1 MHNELQILRHGNDGS
16 TPRRVLQVIGGWL
29 WLLTVS
35 EDGDPGWWL
44 WLCLVVV
51 AVAVAVAVAGG
62 CGWWLW
68 LWLVAGGWWLW
79 LRLVA
84 VHHNG
89 CANFSRVLDTEPQ
102 PYTQAPQTQKPESN
116 TRLRSGTQFSQN
128 ASPRWKE

>member
-51 AVAVAVAVAGG
+51 AVAVVGN

-68 LWLVAGGWWLW
+68 LWLVAAAAAGGYGCGWWLYIIM
-79 LRLVA
+79 VA
-84 VHHNG
+84 PIS
-89 CANFSRVLDTEPQ
+89 AESW
-102 PYTQAPQTQKPESN
+102 TQNPNHILKLPKHRNQKTTPN
-116 TRLRSGTQFSQN
+116 
-128 ASPRWKE
+128 

>member
-62 CGWWLW
+62 CGWWL
-68 LWLVAGGWWLW
+68 VAAAAAGGHGWWLYIIM
-79 LRLVA
+79 VA
-84 VHHNG
+84 PIS
-89 CANFSRVLDTEPQ
+89 AESW
-102 PYTQAPQTQKPESN
+102 TQNPNHVRKLPKHRNQKTTPN
-116 TRLRSGTQFSQN
+116 
-128 ASPRWKE
+128 